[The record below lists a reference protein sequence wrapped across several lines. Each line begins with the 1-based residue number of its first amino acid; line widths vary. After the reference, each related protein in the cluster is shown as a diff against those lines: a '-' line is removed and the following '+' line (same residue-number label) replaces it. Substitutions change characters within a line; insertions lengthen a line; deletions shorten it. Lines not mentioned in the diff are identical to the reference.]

1 MSSRDA
7 PSFFTSLVSG
17 GVAGTVCDISLYP
30 IDTIKTRLQSA
41 QGFVKSG
48 GFRGVYK
55 GLSVAAVGSAPGA
68 ALFFS
73 TYEMT
78 KQRLQERR
86 GKDALAPAIVHMIS
100 ASAGEVVA
108 CLVRVP
114 TEVIKQRMQAGQHG
128 SMFDVIRATLRL
140 PGGAVNL
147 YQGFGITI
155 MREIPFSLIQ
165 FPLYE
170 RMKADMRSAWGR
182 EPLAHEAAICGS
194 LSGAFAAAVTTP
206 LDVLKTRLMLGSDAR
221 GVAYLG
227 VGDTLSRLIQ
237 EGMHGDVPS
246 SLSTPLASS
255 STAAGVSS
263 APGAAV
269 SSGHSASGG
278 LRGVA
283 RVLFAGVQPRVMWI
297 GIGGFVFFGAYE
309 QAKRLMG

>member
-1 MSSRDA
+1 MSSSSEA
-7 PSFFTSLVSG
+7 PTFLTSLVSG

-41 QGFVKSG
+41 QGFIKSG

-73 TYEMT
+73 TYEMA
-78 KQRLQERR
+78 KKRLQERR
-86 GKDALAPAIVHMIS
+86 GEGALAPAVVHMIS

-128 SMFDVIRATLRL
+128 SMVEVVQATLRL

-170 RMKADMRSAWGR
+170 RMKAEMRSAWKR
-182 EPLAHEAAICGS
+182 EPLAYEAAICGS

-221 GVAYLG
+221 GVPYRG
-227 VGDTLSRLIQ
+227 VGDTLARLVQ
-237 EGMHGDVPS
+237 EGMHGDVSLPPS
-246 SLSTPLASS
+246 T
-255 STAAGVSS
+255 STAA
-263 APGAAV
+263 APP
-269 SSGHSASGG
+269 GHGG

-309 QAKRLMG
+309 QAKRLMA